1 MSGNMPMDPGSFQDV
16 IQDLANKACLEA
28 AEENRQAAAKS
39 GGYAATTTTTTTE
52 SDRLA
57 PELPPD
63 MAKLRSMSTKEIL
76 DDLNKSPL
84 FMTELE
90 ENDDI
95 AALQALAYEGTP
107 LENASD
113 FKERGNECFAEKRWA
128 DAREFYTKGI
138 NILAAEIRRRA
149 RGEPPGQDSERKKRE
164 AEEAAAERENG
175 LNEAESTAPATS
187 GALSSDDP
195 EEVRKEAAVLE
206 TLYANRAACQLSMQN
221 YRSCTLDCAQT
232 LTLNPRNVKAFYRSA
247 KALSAMGKMPEAEDA
262 AKRGLAVDPENAAL
276 KAVAAEIA
284 ERQAKLSA
292 KQKAEAERQ
301 ARERRRQLLVKAA
314 IRQRG
319 VRMRSTPKPP
329 EMEDARV
336 QLVPDPDDV
345 ANSELAFPAIILYPV
360 DAQSDFIKA
369 FGENDCMNSHLSYLL
384 PLPWDRDASYTQT
397 GVECYV
403 ATEKGSL
410 VKLGKKVPLI
420 KVLSMPS
427 VVVED
432 ELVRIF
438 VLPKSK
444 AAKWVKDFTAA
455 AKERA
460 NT

>member
-1 MSGNMPMDPGSFQDV
+1 MAGNMPMDPGSFQNV

-39 GGYAATTTTTTTE
+39 GGNGTTTA
-52 SDRLA
+52 DGMA

-63 MAKLRSMSTKEIL
+63 MAKARSMTTKEIL

-84 FMTELE
+84 FMTDLE

-113 FKERGNECFAEKRWA
+113 FKERGNECFVEKRWA

-149 RGEPPGQDSERKKRE
+149 RGELPGEDSERKKRE
-164 AEEAAAERENG
+164 AEQAAAERENG
-175 LNEAESTAPATS
+175 LNEAESTAPTTS

-195 EEVRKEAAVLE
+195 EEIKKEAAVLE
-206 TLYANRAACQLSMQN
+206 TLYANRAACQLSMQS

-262 AKRGLAVDPENAAL
+262 AKRGLAVDPDNAAL
-276 KAVAAEIA
+276 KTVAAEIV

-292 KQKAEAERQ
+292 KQKAEADRQ
-301 ARERRRQLLVKAA
+301 VRERRRQLLVKAA

-319 VRMRSTPKPP
+319 VRMRTTPKPP

-336 QLVPDPDDV
+336 QLVPDPDD

-384 PLPWDRDASYTQT
+384 PLPWDRDAGYTQT

-403 ATEKGSL
+403 ATEKGTL

-460 NT
+460 TS

>member
-1 MSGNMPMDPGSFQDV
+1 MDPGSFQNV

-28 AEENRQAAAKS
+28 AEENKQAAAKS
-39 GGYAATTTTTTTE
+39 GGNGTTTA
-52 SDRLA
+52 DGMA

-63 MAKLRSMSTKEIL
+63 MAKARSMTTKEIL

-84 FMTELE
+84 FMTDLE

-113 FKERGNECFAEKRWA
+113 FKERGNECFVEKRWA

-149 RGEPPGQDSERKKRE
+149 RGELPGEDSERKKRE
-164 AEEAAAERENG
+164 AEQAAAERENG
-175 LNEAESTAPATS
+175 LNEAESTAPTTS

-195 EEVRKEAAVLE
+195 EEIKKEAAVLE

-262 AKRGLAVDPENAAL
+262 AKRGLAVDPDNAAL
-276 KAVAAEIA
+276 KTVAAEIA

-292 KQKAEAERQ
+292 KQKAEVDRQ
-301 ARERRRQLLVKAA
+301 VRERRRQLLVKAA

-319 VRMRSTPKPP
+319 VRMRTTPKPP

-336 QLVPDPDDV
+336 QLVPDPDD

-384 PLPWDRDASYTQT
+384 PLPWDRDAGYTQT

-403 ATEKGSL
+403 ATEKGTL

-460 NT
+460 TS

>member
-1 MSGNMPMDPGSFQDV
+1 MAGNMPMDPGSFQNV

-39 GGYAATTTTTTTE
+39 GGNGTTTA
-52 SDRLA
+52 DGMA

-63 MAKLRSMSTKEIL
+63 MAKARSMTTKEIL

-84 FMTELE
+84 FMTDLE

-113 FKERGNECFAEKRWA
+113 FKERGNECFVEKRWA
-128 DAREFYTKGI
+128 DARDFYTKGI

-149 RGEPPGQDSERKKRE
+149 RGELPGEDSERKKRE
-164 AEEAAAERENG
+164 AEQAAAERENG
-175 LNEAESTAPATS
+175 LNEAESTAPTTS

-195 EEVRKEAAVLE
+195 EEIKKEAAVLE

-262 AKRGLAVDPENAAL
+262 AKRGLAVDPDNAAL
-276 KAVAAEIA
+276 KTVAAEIA

-292 KQKAEAERQ
+292 KQKAEVDRQ
-301 ARERRRQLLVKAA
+301 VRERRRQLLVKAA

-319 VRMRSTPKPP
+319 VRMRTTPKPP

-336 QLVPDPDDV
+336 QLVPDPDD

-384 PLPWDRDASYTQT
+384 PLPWDRDAGYTQT

-403 ATEKGSL
+403 ATEKGTL

-460 NT
+460 TS

>member
-1 MSGNMPMDPGSFQDV
+1 MAGNMPMDPGSFQNV

-39 GGYAATTTTTTTE
+39 GGNGTTTA
-52 SDRLA
+52 DGMA

-63 MAKLRSMSTKEIL
+63 MAKARSMTTKEIL

-84 FMTELE
+84 FMTDLE

-113 FKERGNECFAEKRWA
+113 FKERGNECFVEKRWA

-149 RGEPPGQDSERKKRE
+149 RGELPGEDSERKKRE
-164 AEEAAAERENG
+164 AEQAAAERENG
-175 LNEAESTAPATS
+175 LNEAESTAPTTS

-195 EEVRKEAAVLE
+195 EEIKKEAAVLE

-262 AKRGLAVDPENAAL
+262 AKRGLAVDPDNAAL
-276 KAVAAEIA
+276 KTVAAEIA

-292 KQKAEAERQ
+292 KQKAEVDRQ
-301 ARERRRQLLVKAA
+301 VRERRRQLLVKAA

-319 VRMRSTPKPP
+319 VRMRTTPKPP

-336 QLVPDPDDV
+336 QLVPDPDD

-384 PLPWDRDASYTQT
+384 PLPWDRDAGYTQT

-403 ATEKGSL
+403 ATEKGTL

-460 NT
+460 TS

>member
-1 MSGNMPMDPGSFQDV
+1 MAGNMPMDPGSFQNV

-39 GGYAATTTTTTTE
+39 GGNGTTTA
-52 SDRLA
+52 DGMA

-63 MAKLRSMSTKEIL
+63 MAKARSMTTKEIL

-84 FMTELE
+84 FMTDLE
-90 ENDDI
+90 ENDDL

-113 FKERGNECFAEKRWA
+113 FKERGNECFVEKRWA

-149 RGEPPGQDSERKKRE
+149 RGELPGEDSERKKRE
-164 AEEAAAERENG
+164 AEQAAAERENG
-175 LNEAESTAPATS
+175 LNEAESTAPTTS

-195 EEVRKEAAVLE
+195 EEIKKEAAVLE

-262 AKRGLAVDPENAAL
+262 AKRGLAVDPDNAAL
-276 KAVAAEIA
+276 KTVAAEIV

-292 KQKAEAERQ
+292 KQKAEADRQ
-301 ARERRRQLLVKAA
+301 VRERRRQLLVKAA

-319 VRMRSTPKPP
+319 VRMRTTPKPP

-336 QLVPDPDDV
+336 QLVPDPDD

-384 PLPWDRDASYTQT
+384 PLPWDRDAGYTQT

-403 ATEKGSL
+403 ATEKGTL

-460 NT
+460 TS

>member
-1 MSGNMPMDPGSFQDV
+1 MAGNMPMDPGSFQDV

-28 AEENRQAAAKS
+28 AEENRQAEAKS
-39 GGYAATTTTTTTE
+39 GGNATTE
-52 SDRLA
+52 ADRLA

-63 MAKLRSMSTKEIL
+63 MAKARSMTTKEIL

-84 FMTELE
+84 FMTDLE

-113 FKERGNECFAEKRWA
+113 FKERGNECFVEKRWA

-149 RGEPPGQDSERKKRE
+149 RGEAPGADSEMKKRE
-164 AEEAAAERENG
+164 AEQAAAERESG
-175 LNEAESTAPATS
+175 LNEAESTAPTTN

-195 EEVRKEAAVLE
+195 EEIKKEAAVLE

-232 LTLNPRNVKAFYRSA
+232 LTLNRRNVKAFYRSA

-262 AKRGLAVDPENAAL
+262 AKRGLAVDPDNAAL
-276 KAVAAEIA
+276 KAVATEIT
-284 ERQAKLSA
+284 ERQAKLNA
-292 KQKAEAERQ
+292 KQKVEAERQ

-319 VRMRSTPKPP
+319 VRMRTTPKPP

-336 QLVPDPDDV
+336 QLLPDPDDV
-345 ANSELAFPAIILYPV
+345 NSELAFPAIILYPV

-384 PLPWDRDASYTQT
+384 PLPWDRDAGYTQT

-420 KVLSMPS
+420 KVLSMLS

-444 AAKWVKDFTAA
+444 AAKWVKDFTAS
-455 AKERA
+455 AKERLSA
-460 NT
+460 

>member
-1 MSGNMPMDPGSFQDV
+1 MDPGSFQNV

-39 GGYAATTTTTTTE
+39 GGNGTTTA
-52 SDRLA
+52 DGMA

-63 MAKLRSMSTKEIL
+63 MAKARSMTTKEIL

-84 FMTELE
+84 FMTDLE

-113 FKERGNECFAEKRWA
+113 FKERGNECFVEKRWA

-149 RGEPPGQDSERKKRE
+149 RGELPGEDSERKKRE
-164 AEEAAAERENG
+164 AEQAAAERENG
-175 LNEAESTAPATS
+175 LNEAESTAPTTS

-195 EEVRKEAAVLE
+195 EEIKKEAAVLE

-262 AKRGLAVDPENAAL
+262 AKRGLAVDPDNAAL
-276 KAVAAEIA
+276 KTVAAEIV

-292 KQKAEAERQ
+292 KQKAEADRQ
-301 ARERRRQLLVKAA
+301 VRERRRQLLVKAA

-319 VRMRSTPKPP
+319 VRMRTTPKPP

-336 QLVPDPDDV
+336 QLVPDPDD

-384 PLPWDRDASYTQT
+384 PLPWDRDAGYTQT

-403 ATEKGSL
+403 ATEKGTL

-460 NT
+460 TS

>member
-1 MSGNMPMDPGSFQDV
+1 MAGNMPMDPGSFQNV

-39 GGYAATTTTTTTE
+39 GGNGTTTA
-52 SDRLA
+52 DGMA

-63 MAKLRSMSTKEIL
+63 VAKARSMTTKEIL

-84 FMTELE
+84 FMTDLE

-113 FKERGNECFAEKRWA
+113 FKERGNECFVEKRWA

-149 RGEPPGQDSERKKRE
+149 RGELPGEDSERKKRE
-164 AEEAAAERENG
+164 AEQAAAERENG
-175 LNEAESTAPATS
+175 LNEAESTAPTTS

-195 EEVRKEAAVLE
+195 EEIKKEAAVLE

-262 AKRGLAVDPENAAL
+262 AKRGLAVDPDNAAL
-276 KAVAAEIA
+276 KTVAAEIV

-292 KQKAEAERQ
+292 KQKAEADRQ
-301 ARERRRQLLVKAA
+301 VRERRRQLLVKAA

-319 VRMRSTPKPP
+319 VRMRTTPKPP

-336 QLVPDPDDV
+336 QLVPDPDD

-384 PLPWDRDASYTQT
+384 PLPWDRDAGYTQT

-403 ATEKGSL
+403 ATEKGTL

-460 NT
+460 TS

>member
-1 MSGNMPMDPGSFQDV
+1 MAGNMPMDPGSFQNV

-39 GGYAATTTTTTTE
+39 GGNGTTTA
-52 SDRLA
+52 DGMA

-63 MAKLRSMSTKEIL
+63 MAKARSMTTKEIL

-84 FMTELE
+84 FMTDLE

-113 FKERGNECFAEKRWA
+113 FKERGNECFVEKRWA

-149 RGEPPGQDSERKKRE
+149 RGELPGEDSERKKRE
-164 AEEAAAERENG
+164 AEQAAAERENG
-175 LNEAESTAPATS
+175 LNEAESTAPTTS

-195 EEVRKEAAVLE
+195 EEIKKEAAVLE

-262 AKRGLAVDPENAAL
+262 AKRGLAVDPDNAAL
-276 KAVAAEIA
+276 KTVAAEIV

-292 KQKAEAERQ
+292 KQKAEADRQ
-301 ARERRRQLLVKAA
+301 VRERRRQLLVKAA

-319 VRMRSTPKPP
+319 VRMRTTPKPP

-336 QLVPDPDDV
+336 QLVPDPDD

-384 PLPWDRDASYTQT
+384 PLPWDRDAGYTQT

-403 ATEKGSL
+403 ATEKGTL

-460 NT
+460 TS

>member
-1 MSGNMPMDPGSFQDV
+1 MAGNMPMDPGSFQDV

-28 AEENRQAAAKS
+28 AEENRQAAAAAAKS
-39 GGYAATTTTTTTE
+39 GGDGTTA
-52 SDRLA
+52 DRLA

-63 MAKLRSMSTKEIL
+63 MAKARSMTTKEIL

-149 RGEPPGQDSERKKRE
+149 RGEPPGQDSERKRRE
-164 AEEAAAERENG
+164 AEQAAAERENG
-175 LNEAESTAPATS
+175 LGEAEPTTTAGASS

-195 EEVRKEAAVLE
+195 EEIKKEAAVLE

-232 LTLNPRNVKAFYRSA
+232 LHLNPRNVKAFYRSA

-262 AKRGLAVDPENAAL
+262 AKRGLAIDPDNAAL

-319 VRMRSTPKPP
+319 VRMRTTPKPP

-460 NT
+460 NS